1 MSITTTA
8 LLPAPVQTNF
18 SLKLLSVPVPYMV
31 MGIAAEKKAMPRN
44 GGTTMRMRR
53 YNPLA
58 PAPVPLG
65 NSGITPAP
73 QTLSSIN
80 IDAQMDFYGTFV
92 LLNEQCTLQN
102 QDPVL
107 NEAARRLGV
116 SLRETEDNLTRD
128 CLSGTLS
135 FINSVNGSNADS
147 PTEITRQ
154 DIDGVIKALRLN
166 SAYSFT
172 TGMQGEN
179 RFGTAPVR
187 DALTKYA
194 HLKPLLIDLELLA
207 A

>member
-1 MSITTTA
+1 M
-8 LLPAPVQTNF
+8 
-18 SLKLLSVPVPYMV
+18 
-31 MGIAAEKKAMPRN
+31 
-44 GGTTMRMRR
+44 
-53 YNPLA
+53 
-58 PAPVPLG
+58 
-65 NSGITPAP
+65 
-73 QTLSSIN
+73 SSIN
-80 IDAQMDFYGTFV
+80 IDAQMDFYGTFI

-135 FINSVNGSNADS
+135 FINCVNGANADN

-154 DIDGVIKALRLN
+154 DIDGVVRQLRLN

-172 TGMQGEN
+172 TGVEGEN
-179 RFGTAPVR
+179 KFGTAP
-187 DALTKYA
+187 KMYGGF
-194 HLKPLLIDLELLA
+194 KPLVIDLELLA